1 MKAKRIASE
10 VLLDLSSRM
19 DQYPA
24 RSEERKKIVKS
35 ACELYGVSESTLY
48 RQLRAVNKPKSLK
61 RTDSGKSRVIPISEM
76 ERYCEIIAALKIR
89 TTNKNGRH
97 ISTNVAI
104 DLLESTGV
112 ESEYGF
118 IKLEKGKLNK
128 TTVNRYLS
136 QFGLDKHNLIKNAPA
151 VRFQAR
157 HSNEC
162 WQFDLSPSDL
172 KSVEEPLW
180 YDESKGLPMLMLY
193 SVVDDRSGVCYQE
206 YRNVHGEDAG
216 NALRFLFNAMSPKSD
231 PDVPFQGIPQ
241 MIYMDNGPIARS
253 RVFQSVMKYLGID
266 VKVHMPDSKDKRRKT
281 ARSKGKVERAFR
293 TVKECHEVLYHL
305 REPKNE
311 IEAVSY
317 THLTLPTKRIV

>member
-216 NALRFLFNAMSPKSD
+216 NAL
-231 PDVPFQGIPQ
+231 
-241 MIYMDNGPIARS
+241 
-253 RVFQSVMKYLGID
+253 
-266 VKVHMPDSKDKRRKT
+266 
-281 ARSKGKVERAFR
+281 
-293 TVKECHEVLYHL
+293 
-305 REPKNE
+305 
-311 IEAVSY
+311 
-317 THLTLPTKRIV
+317 